1 MKSTKEYWKV
11 RSIVGNE
18 TDAVVLLE
26 ELEVEYCLPK
36 WFWTL
41 REWTKYNNEKC
52 RLRNLIKDSLSN
64 D

>member
-18 TDAVVLLE
+18 TDPDVLLE
-26 ELEVEYCLPK
+26 ELEFEYCLPK

-52 RLRNLIKDSLSN
+52 RLRNLIKESLSN

>member
-11 RSIVGNE
+11 RSIVGDE
-18 TDAVVLLE
+18 TDAAVLLE
-26 ELEVEYCLPK
+26 ELEFEYCLPK

-52 RLRNLIKDSLSN
+52 RLRNLIKESLSN

>member
-11 RSIVGNE
+11 RSIVGDE
-18 TDAVVLLE
+18 TDAAVLLE
-26 ELEVEYCLPK
+26 ELEFEYCLPK

>member
-11 RSIVGNE
+11 RSIVGDE

-26 ELEVEYCLPK
+26 ELEFEYCLPK

-41 REWTKYNNEKC
+41 REWTKYNNEKW

>member
-11 RSIVGNE
+11 RSIVGDE
-18 TDAVVLLE
+18 TDAVFLLE
-26 ELEVEYCLPK
+26 ELEFEYCLPK

-52 RLRNLIKDSLSN
+52 RLRNLIKESLSI

>member
-11 RSIVGNE
+11 RSTVGNE

-26 ELEVEYCLPK
+26 ELEFEYCLPK

-52 RLRNLIKDSLSN
+52 RLRNLIKESLSN

>member
-11 RSIVGNE
+11 RSIVGDE

-26 ELEVEYCLPK
+26 ELEFEYCLPK

-41 REWTKYNNEKC
+41 REWTKFNNERC
-52 RLRNLIKDSLSN
+52 RLRNFIKDSLSN

>member
-11 RSIVGNE
+11 RSIVGDE
-18 TDAVVLLE
+18 TDAGVLLE
-26 ELEVEYCLPK
+26 ELEFEYCLPK

>member
-11 RSIVGNE
+11 RSIAGDE

-26 ELEVEYCLPK
+26 ELEFEYCLPK

>member
-11 RSIVGNE
+11 RSIVSNE

-26 ELEVEYCLPK
+26 ELEFEYCLPK

-41 REWTKYNNEKC
+41 REWTKFNNERC
-52 RLRNLIKDSLSN
+52 RLRNLIKESLSN

>member
-11 RSIVGNE
+11 RSIVGDE

-26 ELEVEYCLPK
+26 ELEFEYCLPK

-41 REWTKYNNEKC
+41 REWTKFNNERC

>member
-11 RSIVGNE
+11 RSIVGDE

-26 ELEVEYCLPK
+26 ELEFEYCLPK

-41 REWTKYNNEKC
+41 REWTKFNNERC
-52 RLRNLIKDSLSN
+52 RLRNLIKESLSN

>member
-11 RSIVGNE
+11 RSIVGDE

-26 ELEVEYCLPK
+26 ELEFEYCLPK
-36 WFWTL
+36 WCWTL

-52 RLRNLIKDSLSN
+52 RLRNLIKESLSN

>member
-11 RSIVGNE
+11 RSIVGDE

-26 ELEVEYCLPK
+26 ELEFEYCLPK

>member
-11 RSIVGNE
+11 RSIVGDE

-26 ELEVEYCLPK
+26 ELEFEYCLPK
-36 WFWTL
+36 WAWTL
-41 REWTKYNNEKC
+41 REWTKYNNEKW